1 MASLQS
7 QFPTLSSNISSRD
20 SFDYDGLPPE
30 LAAEAQA
37 LNRKQQMANYL
48 IQQGLQPAQGQMTG
62 RFYVPPSP
70 LQGLAGL
77 AQVFTGSMMSGMN
90 DDKRKAISKDS
101 STMLADAMRQYKE
114 ASGPRITEGPRPT
127 APMASP
133 PPSTGPHAGLMP
145 QPAQPPQ
152 QMELPG
158 PGAPVSTPR
167 SPEET
172 RQAMVDLMLNPHPQA
187 QRIGGVLA
195 GQHERAQE
203 HGLQREFLGQQNNLL
218 RQNRID
224 TQQAGFGRDLIMA
237 SQLGL
242 NKKDLEEI
250 KATNAKALEGMK
262 GSNSATVANINAG
275 SRENVAGMKS
285 GANRP
290 MSATAQ
296 KELIQTEEEM
306 QGAHAGMKSLDQALA
321 LNDQAMGFSGAG
333 MLAGAG
339 SLLPESVRPKAI
351 DATVELDNILTSG
364 ALPQLKAIFGGM
376 PTEGERKVLL
386 DVQGSSGKT
395 PAVRKE
401 IFERAKESL
410 QNRLR
415 FSGQKTEQ
423 LRKGTYFTGEGGLD
437 TTVSHPGQA
446 PSSAPP
452 STTQGKVRKYNPA
465 TGKIE

>member
-1 MASLQS
+1 MALNVG
-7 QFPTLSSNISSRD
+7 SSPLLNSISSTDR
-20 SFDYDGLPPE
+20 YGYEGLPPE
-30 LAAEAQA
+30 LAAEEQA

-48 IQQGLQPAQGQMTG
+48 IQQGLQPHQGQMTG

-77 AQVFTGSMMSGMN
+77 AQMALGAYSTSKN
-90 DDKRKAISKDS
+90 DDARKDISGRSNK
-101 STMLADAMRQYKE
+101 MLADAMQQYKE

-133 PPSTGPHAGLMP
+133 PPSTDPHAGLMP
-145 QPAQPPQ
+145 QPAQSPQ

-167 SPEET
+167 SPEEI
-172 RQAMVDLMLNPHPQA
+172 RQAIVEHLMLSQHPQA

-195 GQHERAQE
+195 AQYERAQE
-203 HGLQREFLGQQNNLL
+203 HGLQREFLGEQKGLD

-250 KATNAKALEGMK
+250 KATNAKALEGIR
-262 GSNSATVANINAG
+262 GSNSATVANINAD
-275 SRENVAGMKS
+275 SRENVAGMKGQGVAKQEQLEKGQENVQMLVGQLRDYYNQLNERGGITS
-285 GANRP
+285 TEKGPLENVGARIG
-290 MSATAQ
+290 SSSVGQ
-296 KELIQTEEEM
+296 VFG
-306 QGAHAGMKSLDQALA
+306 GAVGTKNQ
-321 LNDQAMGFSGAG
+321 
-333 MLAGAG
+333 
-339 SLLPESVRPKAI
+339 SVRDSISQQRPLLMQSIMKASGMTAKQM
-351 DATVELDNILTSG
+351 DSNVELKLWLSTATDPTLGYEANTR
-364 ALPQLKAIFGGM
+364 ALDMLEKMFGGASTGM
-376 PTEGERKVLL
+376 AAPPAAP
-386 DVQGSSGKT
+386 SGG
-395 PAVRKE
+395 PA
-401 IFERAKESL
+401 
-410 QNRLR
+410 
-415 FSGQKTEQ
+415 
-423 LRKGTYFTGEGGLD
+423 
-437 TTVSHPGQA
+437 PGQA